1 MRNHAST
8 ITRLP
13 FTGPG
18 RGYPPPGSRHH
29 KKHQTA
35 DALNKN
41 CLNVGGHPGT
51 YLSYLSYFAYFY
63 TAFHLPSH
71 LRNPGAGRTASLG
84 RTGITRSLRGRDRC
98 GFLVPDLAS
107 LSAHR
112 SVSCHQRASFA
123 GWRRVRLS
131 SRPRNPGLL
140 MQSHCRA

>member
-18 RGYPPPGSRHH
+18 HGYPPPGSRHH

-84 RTGITRSLRGRDRC
+84 GR
-98 GFLVPDLAS
+98 AS
-107 LSAHR
+107 LDLCGDVIDA
-112 SVSCHQRASFA
+112 VF
-123 GWRRVRLS
+123 WFLILRRLA
-131 SRPRNPGLL
+131 LI
-140 MQSHCRA
+140 AA